1 MTFKDRFGQVPP
13 GVRDLLPVEAGAKR
27 EIEKNFAELVR
38 SWGYLEV
45 STPLYEYYEN
55 SLVKESSQEA
65 KIFKFLDRNGHLLA
79 LRPDMTLPIARL
91 AATRLKDTPLPLR
104 LFYTGHAFIYESPQA
119 GRQREF
125 YQAGVE
131 ILGDNSAD
139 ADAETVILAVKAL
152 LVAGIKEFQISL
164 GHVGIFHGLAGDLG
178 LPAEQV
184 EELKTAI
191 GNKDFVLLRELLSR
205 FNITPSDQSRM
216 LKILNLRGGA
226 KVLTEARQ
234 LAGSGQVQ
242 IALDNLE
249 EIFTVLKAYEV
260 DSHVTLDF
268 GLLRKLDYYTGLV
281 FEGYTG
287 SLGFPLCGGGRYDN
301 LAGKFGRDMPAT
313 GFALGVDKA
322 MLVLERQGDLNRE
335 VRCDYLIRYT
345 VANRSEASR
354 QASQLRAAGYIVAA
368 EVIGSQDHAKTGDSS
383 VPAKNTIVL
392 M

>member
-27 EIEKNFAELVR
+27 QIEKKFAELVH

-55 SLVKESSQEA
+55 SLVKESSQED

-91 AATRLKDTPLPLR
+91 AATRLKDAPLPLR

-152 LVAGIKEFQISL
+152 LAAGIKEFQISL
-164 GHVGIFHGLAGDLG
+164 GHVGIFHGLAADLG

-205 FNITPSDQSRM
+205 FNITPTDQSRM
-216 LKILNLRGGA
+216 LKILSLRGGA

-234 LAGSGQVQ
+234 LAGSGQAQ
-242 IALDNLE
+242 SALNNLE

-287 SLGFPLCGGGRYDN
+287 SLGFPLCGGGRYNN
-301 LAGKFGRDMPAT
+301 LAGQFGRDLPAT
-313 GFALGVDKA
+313 GFALGVDKV
-322 MLVLERQGDLNRE
+322 MLVLERQGSLNRE
-335 VRCDYLIRYT
+335 VRCDYLIRYKRE
-345 VANRSEASR
+345 NRPEAAK
-354 QASQLRAAGYIVAA
+354 QASQLRATGYTVTV
-368 EVIGSQDHAKTGDSS
+368 ELIGSQDNGNTCDSGVS
-383 VPAKNTIVL
+383 AKNTIVL
-392 M
+392 V

>member
-13 GVRDLLPVEAGAKR
+13 GVRDLLPVEAGVKR
-27 EIEKNFAELVR
+27 EIEKKFAELVH

-55 SLVKESSQEA
+55 SLVKESSQED
-65 KIFKFLDRNGHLLA
+65 KIYKFLDRNGHLLA

-91 AATRLKDTPLPLR
+91 AATRLKDAALPLR
-104 LFYTGHAFIYESPQA
+104 LFYTGHAFVYDSPQA

-152 LVAGIKEFQISL
+152 LAAGIKEFQISL

-191 GNKDFVLLRELLSR
+191 GNKDYVLLRELLGR
-205 FNITPSDQSRM
+205 FNITPSDQARVM
-216 LKILNLRGGA
+216 KVLNMRGGA
-226 KVLTEARQ
+226 YVLAEARQ
-234 LAGSGQVQ
+234 LVGSGKAHS
-242 IALDNLE
+242 ALDNLE
-249 EIFTVLKAYEV
+249 EIFTVLKAYKV
-260 DSHVTLDF
+260 DSHVILDF

-301 LAGKFGRDMPAT
+301 LTGQFGRDIPAT
-313 GFALGVDKA
+313 GFALGVDKV
-322 MLVLERQGDLNRE
+322 MLVLDRQEGLNKDI
-335 VRCDYLIRYT
+335 RCDYLIRYT
-345 VANRSEASR
+345 RANRPGAVK
-354 QASQLRAAGYIVAA
+354 QASQLRAAGHTVTV
-368 EVIGSQDHAKTGDSS
+368 ELIGSQDKANTCDSGVSAK
-383 VPAKNTIVL
+383 KTIVL
-392 M
+392 E

>member
-27 EIEKNFAELVR
+27 EIEKKFAELVH

-139 ADAETVILAVKAL
+139 ADAETVILAVKAIMA
-152 LVAGIKEFQISL
+152 AGIKEFQISL
-164 GHVGIFHGLAGDLG
+164 GHVGIFHGLAADLG
-178 LPAEQV
+178 LPTEQV

-205 FNITPSDQSRM
+205 FNITPTDQSRM
-216 LKILNLRGGA
+216 LKVLNLRGGA

-234 LAGSGQVQ
+234 LAGSGQAQ
-242 IALDNLE
+242 SALNNLE

-287 SLGFPLCGGGRYDN
+287 SLGFPLCGGGRYNN
-301 LAGKFGRDMPAT
+301 LAGQFGRDLPAT
-313 GFALGVDKA
+313 GFALGVDKV

-335 VRCDYLIRYT
+335 VRCDYLIRY
-345 VANRSEASR
+345 ARENRAEAAK
-354 QASQLRAAGYIVAA
+354 QASQLRAAGYIVTA
-368 EVIGSQDHAKTGDSS
+368 EVIGSQDHGKASDSG

-392 M
+392 I